1 MKNIIKFSL
10 IIGVFLSIYYIG
22 GRAMSWIQP
31 DQFMIANS
39 AMLFTYGGMTG
50 YILFIVFIASLQ
62 IQSFSHLKQLKP
74 RTGLVLHILHFMVT
88 IFFVVYPFINFNLQ
102 FLIIMTLIF
111 MLATSAFEI
120 VTDKIIQEIQC
131 NTLHPKK
138 IM

>member
-10 IIGVFLSIYYIG
+10 IIGVFLSIYYLG
-22 GRAMSWIQP
+22 GRAMTWIQP
-31 DQFMIANS
+31 DQFMISNS

-62 IQSFSHLKQLKP
+62 IQSFSNLKQLKP
-74 RTGLVLHILHFMVT
+74 RTGMALHMLHFLVT
-88 IFFVVYPFINFNLQ
+88 LFFVIYPFISFNLQ
-102 FLIIMTLIF
+102 FLIIMALIF
-111 MLATSAFEI
+111 MLATSMFEL
-120 VTDKIIQEIQC
+120 VTDKIIQGLQC

>member
-1 MKNIIKFSL
+1 
-10 IIGVFLSIYYIG
+10 
-22 GRAMSWIQP
+22 MSWIQP

-39 AMLFTYGGMTG
+39 AMLFTYGGITG

-74 RTGLVLHILHFMVT
+74 RTGLVLHILHFVVT
-88 IFFVVYPFINFNLQ
+88 VFFVVYPFINFNLQ

-111 MLATSAFEI
+111 MLATSTFEI

>member
-10 IIGVFLSIYYIG
+10 IIGVFLSIYYLG
-22 GRAMSWIQP
+22 GQAMTWIQP
-31 DQFMIANS
+31 EQFMFANS

-62 IQSFSHLKQLKP
+62 FQSFSNLKLLKP
-74 RTGLVLHILHFMVT
+74 RIGLVLHMLHFLIT
-88 IFFVVYPFINFNLQ
+88 IFFVIYPFISFNLQ
-102 FLIIMTLIF
+102 FLIIMALIF
-111 MLATSAFEI
+111 MLATSMFEI
-120 VTDKIIQEIQC
+120 LTDKIIQGLQC